1 MTTGSSHDGASRRAS
16 KIGNRKRTLRL
27 ASEIVL
33 NDHIDITGKPCR
45 VLEAYTK
52 RSLRY
57 FYTIDIL
64 TGYIV
69 WSIVPTST
77 KFVIPDVS
85 TDIYQL
91 IGISYKNH
99 SVTLLHLSSDYTRND
114 IFLPEDRQLRN
125 LMVNGFND
133 DKIVYV
139 AVVSSLGKDAVY
151 RVQVDDKTDS
161 AISDVVA
168 NNAIRILKLN
178 TTIVMT
184 LVAVTLVTF
193 VHTAL
198 GLFVLLASHALCCHN
213 SMCCIMMASKRK
225 ESVDQK
231 NEAESRQESLSVDM
245 SEKSFVETQADI
257 FSHRHGLLILHLLA
271 ALMFRI
277 GTGQSFPWFAD
288 SALCVD
294 VIFHGVLNSRS
305 ESSILRTF
313 PSLLRHQLGPH
324 HMYFLAGYCCFFS
337 GLYLTPYKV
346 FYAIAALGYIS
357 LALKISQGNKNDLR
371 FRTKSRIHRN

>member
-33 NDHIDITGKPCR
+33 NDHIDIKGKPCR
-45 VLEAYTK
+45 
-52 RSLRY
+52 
-57 FYTIDIL
+57 
-64 TGYIV
+64 
-69 WSIVPTST
+69 
-77 KFVIPDVS
+77 IPDVS

-178 TTIVMT
+178 TTIVIT

-231 NEAESRQESLSVDM
+231 NEAESRQESLSVDL

>member
-33 NDHIDITGKPCR
+33 NDHIDIKGKPCR

-161 AISDVVA
+161 AISHVVA

-231 NEAESRQESLSVDM
+231 NEAESRQESLSVDL

>member
-33 NDHIDITGKPCR
+33 NDHIDIKGKPCR

>member
-33 NDHIDITGKPCR
+33 NDHIDIKGKPCR

-77 KFVIPDVS
+77 KFVIVSFSQIPDVS

-161 AISDVVA
+161 AISHVVA
-168 NNAIRILKLN
+168 NN
-178 TTIVMT
+178 
-184 LVAVTLVTF
+184 
-193 VHTAL
+193 
-198 GLFVLLASHALCCHN
+198 
-213 SMCCIMMASKRK
+213 
-225 ESVDQK
+225 
-231 NEAESRQESLSVDM
+231 
-245 SEKSFVETQADI
+245 
-257 FSHRHGLLILHLLA
+257 
-271 ALMFRI
+271 RI

>member
-33 NDHIDITGKPCR
+33 NDHIDIKGKPCR

-168 NNAIRILKLN
+168 NN
-178 TTIVMT
+178 VG
-184 LVAVTLVTF
+184 F
-193 VHTAL
+193 
-198 GLFVLLASHALCCHN
+198 
-213 SMCCIMMASKRK
+213 K
-225 ESVDQK
+225 E
-231 NEAESRQESLSVDM
+231 
-245 SEKSFVETQADI
+245 
-257 FSHRHGLLILHLLA
+257 
-271 ALMFRI
+271 
-277 GTGQSFPWFAD
+277 
-288 SALCVD
+288 
-294 VIFHGVLNSRS
+294 
-305 ESSILRTF
+305 
-313 PSLLRHQLGPH
+313 
-324 HMYFLAGYCCFFS
+324 
-337 GLYLTPYKV
+337 
-346 FYAIAALGYIS
+346 
-357 LALKISQGNKNDLR
+357 
-371 FRTKSRIHRN
+371 

>member
-33 NDHIDITGKPCR
+33 NDHIDIKGKPCR

-161 AISDVVA
+161 AISHVVA

-213 SMCCIMMASKRK
+213 SIIMMASKRK

-231 NEAESRQESLSVDM
+231 NEAESRQESLSVDL